1 MTFEARNIHKSFN
14 GTEVLKGVSLAM
26 EAGEFVALLGAS
38 GSGKTT
44 LLNIIAGS
52 AARGSG
58 AADTGWSRY
67 HPAARW

>member
-38 GSGKTT
+38 GSG
-44 LLNIIAGS
+44 
-52 AARGSG
+52 
-58 AADTGWSRY
+58 
-67 HPAARW
+67 

>member
-44 LLNIIAGS
+44 LLNIIAGLQH
-52 AARGSG
+52 
-58 AADTGWSRY
+58 ADQGQLTLD
-67 HPAARW
+67 